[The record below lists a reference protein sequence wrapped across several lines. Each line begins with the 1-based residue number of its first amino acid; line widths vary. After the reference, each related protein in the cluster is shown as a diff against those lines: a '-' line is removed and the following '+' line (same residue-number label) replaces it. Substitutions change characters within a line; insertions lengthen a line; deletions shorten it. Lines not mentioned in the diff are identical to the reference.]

1 MTVPFNPGD
10 PTQSSFLAV
19 LSSGEG
25 HSLYQGYGTTP
36 GGGPVDLTSA
46 PQDEYGFPQWA
57 GSLTNAGPTHA
68 AGYYQFEPQTWDNIA
83 GQYGLNFGSKSGQDA
98 GAWYLA
104 QQKYTAATGGDLYS
118 ALKAGDYSTVQ
129 SALQPTWPSVSKD
142 NFSAGAALTG
152 GIQGAIGGATTA
164 VTGGLSQLGVPG
176 ASAIN
181 GVITWATTH
190 WIEVLVVIGVAGVAI
205 FSVGALFKS
214 HDGGGSTK
222 IVPIPV

>member
-1 MTVPFNPGD
+1 MGNLVPFNPGD
-10 PTQSSFLAV
+10 PTQQAFLAT
-19 LSSGEG
+19 LSSNEG
-25 HSLYQGYGTTP
+25 NALYEGYG
-36 GGGPVDLTSA
+36 GVDLTSS
-46 PQDEYGFPQWA
+46 PQDQWGFPQWT
-57 GSLTNAGPTHA
+57 GSLTSAGPTHA
-68 AGYYQFEPQTWDNIA
+68 AGYFQFEPTTWDNIA
-83 GQYGLNFGSKSGQDA
+83 QQYGLNFGNKSDQEA
-98 GAWYLA
+98 GAWYVA
-104 QQKYTAATGGDLYS
+104 QQAYQTNTGGNLYD
-118 ALKAGDYSTVQ
+118 ALKAGNYSSVQ
-129 SALQPTWPSVSKD
+129 SALQSTWPSVSKD